1 MATWA
6 ELERGDPDL
15 AANGRRRFERHVV
28 FHATLMRDGSPR
40 LHPVSPWFATG
51 LLCVSFRATSPKVA
65 ELARDARYAMHS
77 AQDPDD
83 HDGLGG
89 EFLVRGW
96 MEQIGEDD
104 PAVRAPSVRPDV
116 RADVLRVLGGGGGR
130 HHVRAR
136 PRVPALARLSL
147 SYATRPGAPS
157 GALKGSPAAAQ
168 ASMPP
173 STL

>member
-15 AANGRRRFERHVV
+15 AANGRRRFEGHVV

-65 ELARDARYAMHS
+65 ELERDARYAMHS
-77 AQDPDD
+77 AEDPDD
-83 HDGLGG
+83 HEGLGG

-104 PAVRAPSVRPDV
+104 PAVRARPYV
-116 RADVLRVLGGGGGR
+116 PTFALR
-130 HHVRAR
+130 
-136 PRVPALARLSL
+136 
-147 SYATRPGAPS
+147 SYACSVEEAVGTTYEPDPVYRRWRA
-157 GALKGSPAAAQ
+157 
-168 ASMPP
+168 
-173 STL
+173 